1 MKQIA
6 QVTFLVRDYDE
17 AIAFFCEALEFEL
30 LQDRVLSPTKR
41 WVVVRPRG
49 DVGTGLLLAKATTP
63 EQERAVGQQS
73 GGRVG
78 FFLHTDD
85 FVRDHS
91 RMKARGVRFTED
103 PRNEDYGVVAVFLD
117 LYGNR
122 WDLIE
127 PREIKHE

>member
-1 MKQIA
+1 MNRIA

-17 AIAFFCEALEFEL
+17 AIAFFCEALGFEL
-30 LQDRVLSPTKR
+30 LQDQVLSPTKR

-63 EQERAVGQQS
+63 EQERTVGQQS

-127 PREIKHE
+127 PREIEHE